1 MNTTDEINKNRFEF
15 TVQITGE
22 RYYNEDSSWGVFV
35 FTTNDNIPHLQQ
47 SKDMMTE
54 EIIPISTLC
63 GKVQRLYVGSEYKVV
78 AEVEY
83 NSKYSSYQYKPIS
96 VTADTPKT
104 NKEKLIFLQTVTRK
118 SVADQ
123 LLEKHPTIIEDIVNG
138 KIKKEEFDTKDIK
151 GLGVYTFGK
160 LYDKIVD
167 NYVISD
173 IIVMLQ
179 PLGVT
184 YNMIKKLISQEPNPS
199 LLKQKLEE
207 NPYMITSI
215 KGVGFKKAD
224 SLSLKLKPQLRNSMY
239 RLTAF
244 IQYFLRSKGEDSGH
258 TWITSNELKNE
269 ISNNVPECHE
279 LLDKFLTLDVIY
291 RETRNDIER
300 VGLKYMHE
308 IEMKIA
314 DILIEK
320 ENTEIDKFNFTE
332 EEVGKSILE
341 AEKSQGFTYTDE
353 QSSIIKNA
361 LNKNVVFISGGAG
374 VGKTS
379 IARGILQLYKDKDM
393 TISCMALSAKAAQR
407 ISEATQLPAQ
417 TIHRALGAM
426 GFDHFCYDHDNPLPA
441 DVVFVDE
448 ASMINARL
456 FYDLLKAIGENT
468 RLVVSG
474 DHLQLPPI
482 GYGNI
487 FADVLKRDDLFT
499 SCKLTKV
506 MRQAEKSGI
515 LSDANKIRK
524 GENPLVRPDLKII
537 HGELRDMYYMF
548 RDNRETLNHIA
559 INTFIKTV
567 STDGVDNV
575 VVAVPRRE
583 GCLNSSF
590 EINNAIQDILMK
602 EKSPVIDKK
611 FIKFYKGDKVIQ
623 ITNNYDKKIFNGE
636 VGYVKGVIKK
646 EVEGS
651 EVKFIQ
657 IEFDD
662 FATND
667 KKIIDYEE
675 KELNQLNLAYALTV
689 HKLQGDE
696 SKTVIGIVD
705 NTHYALL
712 DSCMLYTMITRAK
725 KRCLLLAEP
734 SAFMRCI
741 KTNKNISRQTWLSDV
756 KLSDVEK
763 L

>member
-1 MNTTDEINKNRFEF
+1 MNTTDEINKNKFKF
-15 TVQITGE
+15 TAQITGE
-22 RYYNEDSSWGVFV
+22 RYYNEDSSWGVFI
-35 FTTNDNIPHLQQ
+35 FTTKDDIPHLQQ

-54 EIIPISTLC
+54 EIIPIATLC
-63 GKVQRLYVGSEYKVV
+63 GKVQRLYVGSEYKIT

-96 VTADTPKT
+96 VVADTPKT
-104 NKEKLIFLQTVTRK
+104 SREKLIFLQTVTRE
-118 SVADQ
+118 SVATQ
-123 LLEKHPTIIEDIVNG
+123 LLNKHPTIIEDIVNG
-138 KIKKEEFDTKDIK
+138 KIKKEEFDTSNIK
-151 GLGVYTFGK
+151 GLGKYTFEK
-160 LYDKIVD
+160 LYDKVVD
-167 NYVISD
+167 NYVMSD

-207 NPYMITSI
+207 NPYVITSI
-215 KGVGFKKAD
+215 KGIGFKKAD
-224 SLSLKLKPQLRNSMY
+224 SLALKIKPQLRNSMY
-239 RLTAF
+239 RLVAF
-244 IQYFLRSKGEDSGH
+244 AQFFLRSEGDDNGH
-258 TWITSNELKNE
+258 TWITLNELKNE
-269 ISNNVPECHE
+269 ISNNVPECHD
-279 LLDKFLTLDVIY
+279 LLDKFLTLDIVY
-291 RETRNDIER
+291 REKKNGVER
-300 VGLKYMHE
+300 IGLKYMHE

-314 DILIEK
+314 DILIKK
-320 ENTEIDKFNFTE
+320 ENMKIDKFNFTE
-332 EEVGKSILE
+332 EEINKAIQE
-341 AEKSQGFTYTDE
+341 AEKSQGFVYTEE
-353 QSSIIKNA
+353 QNSVIKNA
-361 LNKNVVFISGGAG
+361 LNRNVIFISGSAG
-374 VGKTS
+374 TGKSS
-379 IARGILQLYKDKDM
+379 IARGILQLYKDKGM
-393 TISCMALSAKAAQR
+393 QISCMALSAKAAQR
-407 ISEATQLPAQ
+407 ISETTQLPAQ

-426 GFDHFCYDHDNPLPA
+426 GFDHFCYDHNTPLPT
-441 DVVFVDE
+441 DVVFIDE

-456 FYDLLKAIGENT
+456 FYNLLKAIGENT
-468 RLVVSG
+468 RLIVSG

-524 GENPLVRPDLKII
+524 GENPLPRPDLKVI

-548 RDNRETLNHIA
+548 RENRETLNHIA

-567 STDGVDNV
+567 KTDGISNV
-575 VVAVPRRE
+575 VIAVPRRE

-590 EINNAIQDILMK
+590 EINNRIQSILMR
-602 EKSPVIDKK
+602 EKSPVVDKK
-611 FIKFYKGDKVIQ
+611 IIKFYEGDKVIQ
-623 ITNNYDKKIFNGE
+623 IANNYDKKIFNGE
-636 VGYVKGVIKK
+636 VGYVKGVTSKS
-646 EVEGS
+646 VEGN

-657 IEFDD
+657 VEFDD
-662 FATND
+662 FSTGD
-667 KKIIDYEE
+667 KKIVDYEE

-705 NTHYALL
+705 NTHYSLL

-725 KRCLLLAEP
+725 NRCLLLAEP

-741 KTNKNISRQTWLSDV
+741 RTNKNILRQTWMSDIKISDV
-756 KLSDVEK
+756 GKQ
-763 L
+763 